1 MINTSMRYIILFS
14 YLFVFSLAT
23 GFAQSKQ
30 IQHYSFEVAPQI
42 TTVKVDVVGNHVE
55 VSNWPGNLI
64 MVEIKAELNGASDDI
79 LNHLFEAG
87 RYAVEAE
94 AQDNTGIFVYT
105 KVKERNPLKT
115 KKGGSIIERVHY
127 RVFIPDSFTK
137 VNNNLWTREVEVDEP
152 VPSEQKGE

>member
-1 MINTSMRYIILFS
+1 MRYIILFL
-14 YLFVFSLAT
+14 LFAFSFSTAI
-23 GFAQSKQ
+23 AQSKQ

-42 TTVKVDVVGNHVE
+42 TTVKVDVVGNYVE
-55 VSNWPGNLI
+55 VTNWPGNLL

-79 LNHLFEAG
+79 LNHLFKEG
-87 RYAVEAE
+87 RYAVEADAKE
-94 AQDNTGIFVYT
+94 DNSIFVYT

-137 VNNNLWTREVEVDEP
+137 VNNNLWTREVEAEVP
-152 VPSEQKGE
+152 APSEEKGN

>member
-1 MINTSMRYIILFS
+1 MRYLILTFLLIS
-14 YLFVFSLAT
+14 SISTA
-23 GFAQSKQ
+23 FAQSKQ
-30 IQHYSFEVAPQI
+30 IQHYSSEVAPQV
-42 TTVKVDVVGNHVE
+42 TTVKVEVVGNHVE
-55 VSNWPGNLI
+55 VSNWAGNLI

-79 LNHLFEAG
+79 LSHLFEAG

-94 AQDNTGIFVYT
+94 AKEDNSIFVYT

-137 VNNNLWTREVEVDEP
+137 VNNNLWTREVEADVP
-152 VPSEQKGE
+152 VPSDEKGN